1 MLPDDVAYIPHLL
14 QLISLLLFA
23 SDFTRA
29 VDLNKAIFWT
39 EEAVRDDRFP
49 RFVAFS
55 SLGIFLWKRFG
66 QEKLMDDLERAVTA
80 LQNAV
85 DHRTADGAGPSEFAP
100 IYHLRTSLRR
110 RFE

>member
-1 MLPDDVAYIPHLL
+1 MKMNAAYIPDLL
-14 QLISLLLFA
+14 QFISLLLFA